1 MNKQSDPIASDVDQA
16 ARIAARRAQ
25 SQRNAEVHAQATAT
39 AAKLAVAARYFGEDA
54 IENAETDPDTVAYK
68 SARGER
74 MNDIRATVARRRR
87 EGELKYADRWT
98 PSDPTGEAAV
108 SRGHDRLLLQ
118 ADTFTFPTT
127 GRRGATVD
135 YVGLATALGENDE
148 FTQLRVAAALNYAAP
163 KGDIVKRARA
173 CGFSAADLATAT
185 TSYRPDMIR

>member
-1 MNKQSDPIASDVDQA
+1 MHKQPPRPPSS
-16 ARIAARRAQ
+16 RLR
-25 SQRNAEVHAQATAT
+25 TAYCK
-39 AAKLAVAARYFGEDA
+39 AL
-54 IENAETDPDTVAYK
+54 ENAETDPDTVAYK